1 MNFFC
6 QGTVN
11 NMNISPPIPLLLWFA
26 VACLTFGSF
35 WRAGLAAALAAQLF
49 YLFSRGFLLG
59 RLPLLGPHDTLLFFG
74 MSLALMGLLASFYPV
89 VRGRRWFTVAA
100 GMSAGCITTVA
111 LLFKPLNM
119 PLPQILDTLWFE
131 LHVVVAF
138 FAYALFAVGGIACAG
153 YLRTGIRGFLELFYK
168 TALVGWTF
176 FSVSM
181 ISGGIWGYYAWGT
194 YWLWTPKELW
204 TSILWLFYAL
214 LLHVRLKGARWDGI
228 FAWLGI
234 AGVFVMLFT
243 YLGVSLLMKS
253 SHSF

>member
-1 MNFFC
+1 M
-6 QGTVN
+6 GVT
-11 NMNISPPIPLLLWFA
+11 SSLPILLYA
-26 VACLTFGSF
+26 VVACLFLGSF
-35 WRAGLAAALAAQLF
+35 RRAGLMAAVGGQLF
-49 YLFSRGFLLG
+49 YLLNRGLMLG

-74 MSLALMGLLASFYPV
+74 MSVALMGLISSYYPV
-89 VRGRRWFTVAA
+89 VRDKRWFTIAA
-100 GMSAGCITTVA
+100 GVVAGSITTAA
-111 LLFKPLNM
+111 LMFKPLNM

-138 FAYALFAVGGIACAG
+138 FGYALFTIGAIASAA
-153 YLRTGIRGFLELFYK
+153 YLRTGIRGYLELSYK

-176 FSVSM
+176 FSASM

-214 LLHVRLKGARWDGI
+214 LLHVRLKGARWDTV

-234 AGVFVMLFT
+234 AGALVMLFT

>member
-1 MNFFC
+1 VTIFPFLHL
-6 QGTVN
+6 
-11 NMNISPPIPLLLWFA
+11 IPWCA
-26 VACLTFGSF
+26 VLCLALGSS
-35 WRAGLAAALAAQLF
+35 WRAGLGAALAAQLF
-49 YLFSRGFLLG
+49 YLFSRGFSLG
-59 RLPLLGPHDTLLFFG
+59 RLPLLGPHDTILFFA
-74 MSLALMGLLASFYPV
+74 MSVTLMGLLASYSPA
-89 VRGRRWFTVAA
+89 VRDKRWFTVAIGIISGLLTA
-100 GMSAGCITTVA
+100 VA

-138 FAYALFAVGGIACAG
+138 FGYALFAVGGIASTA
-153 YLRTGIRGFLELFYK
+153 YLFSGLRAYLDLLYK

-214 LLHVRLKGARWDGI
+214 LLHVRLKGSRWDTP

>member
-1 MNFFC
+1 
-6 QGTVN
+6 
-11 NMNISPPIPLLLWFA
+11 MNIPTTLPYLPLFA
-26 VACLTFGSF
+26 VACLLAGSR
-35 WRAGLAAALAAQLF
+35 WRAGLTAALAAQLL
-49 YLFSRGFLLG
+49 YLFSRGMALG

-74 MSLALMGLLASFYPV
+74 MSLTLMGLISSYAPA

-100 GMSAGCITTVA
+100 GISAAVFTASA

-138 FAYALFAVGGIACAG
+138 FGYALFAVGALASAAFLVSRNRG
-153 YLRTGIRGFLELFYK
+153 YLDLLYK
-168 TALVGWTF
+168 TALTGWTF
-176 FSVSM
+176 FSLSM

-194 YWLWTPKELW
+194 YWLWTAKELW
-204 TSILWLFYAL
+204 TSILWIFYAL
-214 LLHVRLKGARWDGI
+214 LLHVRLKGARWDTVT
-228 FAWLGI
+228 AWLGV
-234 AGVFVMLFT
+234 AGLFVMLFT

>member
-1 MNFFC
+1 M
-6 QGTVN
+6 V
-11 NMNISPPIPLLLWFA
+11 IPASLSLLPWFA
-26 VACLTFGSF
+26 AACLTFGSF
-35 WRAGLAAALAAQLF
+35 WRTGLAVALAAQIF
-49 YLFSRGFLLG
+49 YLFNRGLALG
-59 RLPLLGPHDTLLFFG
+59 RLPLLGPHDTLLFFA
-74 MSLALMGLLASFYPV
+74 MSLALMGLLSSFSPV
-89 VRGRRWFTVAA
+89 VRGRRWFTVSV
-100 GMSAGCITTVA
+100 GVSAGIVTAAA

-138 FAYALFAVGGIACAG
+138 FGYALFAVGGIACAAF
-153 YLRTGIRGFLELFYK
+153 LITGIRGYLDLFYK
-168 TALVGWTF
+168 AALVGWTF

-181 ISGGIWGYYAWGT
+181 VSGGIWGYYAWGT

-214 LLHVRLKGARWDGI
+214 ILHVRLKGSRWDSI
-228 FAWLGI
+228 SAWLGI
-234 AGVFVMLFT
+234 AGLFVMLFT

>member
-1 MNFFC
+1 M
-6 QGTVN
+6 
-11 NMNISPPIPLLLWFA
+11 SLLLWLA
-26 VACLTFGSF
+26 LACLTAGAF
-35 WRAGLAAALAAQLF
+35 WRMGLALALAVQLI
-49 YLFSRGFLLG
+49 YLFSRGLALG
-59 RLPLLGPHDTLLFFG
+59 RLPLLGPHDTLLFFAT
-74 MSLALMGLLASFYPV
+74 SLTLMGLAASFFPV
-89 VRGRRWFTVAA
+89 VRDRRWFTVAV
-100 GMSAGCITTVA
+100 GISGGGFTVAA

-138 FAYALFAVGGIACAG
+138 FGYALFAVGAIASAAFLC
-153 YLRTGIRGFLELFYK
+153 TGIRGFLELLYK
-168 TALVGWTF
+168 TALTGWTF
-176 FSVSM
+176 FSLSM

-214 LLHVRLKGARWDGI
+214 LLHVRLKGPRWDTI
-228 FAWLGI
+228 TAWLGI
-234 AGVFVMLFT
+234 AGLFVMLFT

>member
-1 MNFFC
+1 M
-6 QGTVN
+6 
-11 NMNISPPIPLLLWFA
+11 PLLLAIVAGCLFFA
-26 VACLTFGSF
+26 SY
-35 WRAGLAAALAAQLF
+35 WRAGLMAALSCHLF
-49 YLFSRGFLLG
+49 YLVNRGLMLG
-59 RLPLLGPHDTLLFFG
+59 RLPLLGPHDTLLFFS
-74 MSLALMGLLASFYPV
+74 MSVTLMGFVSSYYPV
-89 VRGRRWFTVAA
+89 VRNKRWFTIVTGILA
-100 GMSAGCITTVA
+100 GSVTLAA

-138 FAYALFAVGGIACAG
+138 FAYALFVVGAIAGAA
-153 YLRTGIRGFLELFYK
+153 YLRTGIRGYLDLSYK

-176 FSVSM
+176 FSASM

-204 TSILWLFYAL
+204 TSVLWLFYAL
-214 LLHVRLKGARWDGI
+214 MLHVRLKGSRWDTA

-234 AGVFVMLFT
+234 AGAFVMLFT

>member
-1 MNFFC
+1 M
-6 QGTVN
+6 T
-11 NMNISPPIPLLLWFA
+11 ISSFSAFLPWVA
-26 VACLTFGSF
+26 VITLVAGSF
-35 WRAGLAAALAAQLF
+35 HRTGLLAGLAALLF
-49 YLFSRGFLLG
+49 YLFNRGILLG
-59 RLPLLGPHDTLLFFG
+59 RLPLLGPHDTLLFFS
-74 MSLALMGLLASFYPV
+74 MSLALMGLLSSYTPA
-89 VRGRRWFTVAA
+89 VRGKSWFTVSTGLTAGLFTIAA
-100 GMSAGCITTVA
+100 
-111 LLFKPLNM
+111 LQFKPLNM

-138 FAYALFAVGGIACAG
+138 FGYALFTVGGMTGTA
-153 YLRTGIRGFLELFYK
+153 YLFTGRRVYLDVLYK

-176 FSVSM
+176 FSISM

-204 TSILWLFYAL
+204 TSVLWLFYAL
-214 LLHVRLKGARWDGI
+214 LLHIRLKGGRWDTV

-243 YLGVSLLMKS
+243 YLGVSMLMKS